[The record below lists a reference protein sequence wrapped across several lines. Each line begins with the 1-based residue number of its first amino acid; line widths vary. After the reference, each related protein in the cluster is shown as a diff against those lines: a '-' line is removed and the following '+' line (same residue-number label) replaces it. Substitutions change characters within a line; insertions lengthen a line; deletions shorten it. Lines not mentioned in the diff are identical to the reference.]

1 MDLKLSGK
9 RCAITGASKGIGRA
23 VAESLAAEGVDLDL
37 TARNA
42 DALAAAKRE
51 LTERYNISVRTFAH
65 DFLNPDEQAAFADEA
80 AGADFLVNVAGAVPP
95 GEIDTLSD
103 EAFRTGLELKMFGYI
118 NLSRHFYTQMKS
130 RQSGVIANVI
140 GMSGVRLDPMNI
152 AITTG
157 NAALIA
163 FTRAL
168 GARSV
173 DFGVRVVGVNPA
185 LTATE
190 RAVGLMRSHAEKELG
205 DPERWE
211 ELTSGMPGGRIGT
224 PEEVADTVAFLLS
237 PRAQWISGSLV
248 NIDGGLECHP

>member
-9 RCAITGASKGIGRA
+9 RAAITGASKGIGRA

-42 DALAAAKRE
+42 EALAAAASE
-51 LTERYNISVRTFAH
+51 LVEKYDITVRTFAH
-65 DFLNPDEQAAFADEA
+65 DLLNPAEQAAFAEEA

-103 EAFRTGLELKMFGYI
+103 EALRAGLELKMFGYI
-118 NLSRHFYTQMKS
+118 GLSRHFYTQMKA
-130 RQSGVIANVI
+130 RRSGVIANVI

-173 DFGVRVVGVNPA
+173 DFGIRVVGVNPA

-190 RAVGLMRSHAEKELG
+190 RAVGLMRNRAEKELG
-205 DPERWE
+205 DADKWE
-211 ELTSGMPGGRIGT
+211 ELTTGMPGGRIAT
-224 PEEVADTVAFLLS
+224 PQEVADTVAFLLS
-237 PRAQWISGSLV
+237 ERAQWISGSLV
-248 NIDGGLECHP
+248 NIDGGLEFHP